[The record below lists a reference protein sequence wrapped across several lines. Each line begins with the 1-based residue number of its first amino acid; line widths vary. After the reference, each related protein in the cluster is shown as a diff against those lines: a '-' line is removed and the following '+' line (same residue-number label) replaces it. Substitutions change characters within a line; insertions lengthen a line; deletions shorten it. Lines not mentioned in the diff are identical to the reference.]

1 LKKELVQNSVTWSS
15 SVGGE
20 GQIVDRKIVIIAVI
34 LSVIGSAAYP
44 CSLGLAPMHPLCQQ
58 IAFIGMPGILAA
70 AVLTIAG
77 LGSHGGG
84 PLGMLLVIAT
94 PVNFLL
100 YLSLGAAA
108 KRLAKMF
115 KFKKRLDPGL
125 ETDSTAKNPTPD

>member
-1 LKKELVQNSVTWSS
+1 M
-15 SVGGE
+15 
-20 GQIVDRKIVIIAVI
+20 D
-34 LSVIGSAAYP
+34 
-44 CSLGLAPMHPLCQQ
+44 
-58 IAFIGMPGILAA
+58 LAA

-100 YLSLGAAA
+100 YLGLGAAA

-125 ETDSTAKNPTPD
+125 ETDSTSKKKSNS